1 MSYNVVA
8 IPEFSRQLKRL
19 AKKYK
24 SLKIELTILFNELS
38 SNPTLGTPLGNDIY
52 KIRIA
57 ISSKGKGKR
66 GGGRVITYVKIDD
79 STVLLLSIYDKS
91 EKENISIEEIQE
103 LIEKN
108 SK

>member
-8 IPEFSRQLKRL
+8 IPEFSRQVKRL
-19 AKKYK
+19 AQKYK

-38 SNPTLGTPLGNDIY
+38 NNPTIGTPLGNDIY

-91 EKENISIEEIQE
+91 EKKNISIEEIQE

-108 SK
+108 L